1 MKSVFL
7 SKNISR
13 IFAAALVSFCLVY
26 TAMAQ
31 GLDTP
36 RQATAITFPL
46 DETVLVQFRG
56 TTRFPRM
63 KGEAKIR
70 RVERSGS
77 RVELTVERMPRPFDL
92 GAGYATYVLWAVS
105 PEGRIDNLGEIK
117 RRGTFEFNSKFE
129 GTTTLQ
135 TFALII
141 TAEPHF
147 LVKSP
152 SRTVM
157 LENLTGVTDT
167 GRPVTSTRTVSYL
180 GNSADY
186 FRSTYVPEIA
196 EADYSKTPGTILQ
209 ARQAVAL
216 AKFAGANRDAM
227 QELTAAEAHLTDAEN
242 SWRAGRAEEDVDIK
256 ARQAVS
262 SAVKAE
268 DLAMVRKQARET
280 RNETI
285 KRDAET
291 RKLEDQI
298 SAKED
303 EIANLK
309 AELSRETRDRELGE
323 RDKSNLTT
331 QMRDLREE
339 NTRLRNELSKS
350 RADVE
355 DYKLRF
361 ARIEGEKNV
370 LDSQRKQSEYT
381 ERIRTL
387 NSQLIVALKAYGT
400 VKENSNG
407 GISIVLPETYFT
419 GTRVA
424 GMTAANVAKIDKIGE
439 ILANYKDYSIMIESY
454 TDDKGL
460 AADLDKLTEDR
471 ARAIANRFVNQAIAD
486 ERINIKG
493 QGGNIPVVPNTTL
506 ANRAKN
512 RRVEIILTPLG
523 SESGA
528 TASN

>member
-7 SKNISR
+7 SRSYGKTFLAAILVTISSV
-13 IFAAALVSFCLVY
+13 FV
-26 TAMAQ
+26 AMGQ
-31 GLDTP
+31 DVP

-63 KGEAKIR
+63 KGDAKIR
-70 RVERSGS
+70 RVDRSGT

-105 PEGRIDNLGEIK
+105 PEGRADNLGEIK

-135 TFALII
+135 TFALIV

-147 LVKSP
+147 LVKTP

-157 LENLTGVTDT
+157 LENLTGVTDA
-167 GRPVTSTRTVSYL
+167 GRPVTSTRAVSYL

-186 FRSTYVPEIA
+186 FRSSYVPEIA

-216 AKFAGANRDAM
+216 AKFAGAGRDAT
-227 QELTAAEAHLTDAEN
+227 QELAEAEAHLAEAETY
-242 SWRAGRAEEDVDIK
+242 WRASRPEEATDIK

-268 DLAMVRKQARET
+268 DLSITRKGAREA

-298 SAKED
+298 SD
-303 EIANLK
+303 RDRQIADLK
-309 AELSRETRDRELGE
+309 AELNRETRDRELGE
-323 RDKSNLTT
+323 RDKTNLDD
-331 QMRDLREE
+331 QVRDLRTE
-339 NTRLRNELSKS
+339 NTRLRNELAQS
-350 RADVE
+350 RAEVD
-355 DYKLRF
+355 DYKVRF

-370 LDSQRKQSEYT
+370 LDTQRKQAEYS
-381 ERIRTL
+381 ERIRTA
-387 NSQLIVALKAYGT
+387 NSQLLISLKAYGV
-400 VKENSNG
+400 VKEHSNG
-407 GISIVLPETYFT
+407 GLILSLPESYFT
-419 GTRVA
+419 GIRNSA
-424 GMTAANVAKIDKIGE
+424 MSAANTTKVDRLGQ
-439 ILANYKDYSIMIESY
+439 ILASYKDYNIMIESY

-460 AADLDKLTEDR
+460 TADLDKLTQDR
-471 ARAIANRFVNQAIAD
+471 AQVIANRFVNQSIAD
-486 ERINIKG
+486 ERIEIRG
-493 QGGNIPVVPNTTL
+493 QGANIPLAPNTTL

-512 RRVEIILTPLG
+512 RRVEIILTPVG
-523 SESGA
+523 NNGP

>member
-1 MKSVFL
+1 MRNQIKTLLTALLLTMVMVF
-7 SKNISR
+7 S
-13 IFAAALVSFCLVY
+13 AL
-26 TAMAQ
+26 AQ
-31 GLDTP
+31 VDVP

-63 KGEAKIR
+63 KGDARIR
-70 RVERSGS
+70 RVEKSGT

-105 PEGRIDNLGEIK
+105 PDGQVDNLGEIK

-129 GTTTLQ
+129 GTTNLQ

-147 LVKSP
+147 LVKRP

-157 LENLTGVTDT
+157 LENLNGVTDM

-180 GNSADY
+180 GNSSDY
-186 FRSTYVPEIA
+186 FRSSYVPEIA
-196 EADYSKTPGTILQ
+196 ETDYSKTPPTILQ

-216 AKFAGANRDAM
+216 AKFAGAQRDAV
-227 QELTAAEAHLTDAEN
+227 QELTEAENYLNEAEN
-242 SWRAGRAEEDVDIK
+242 SWKADRPEETIDIK

-268 DLAMVRKQARET
+268 ETAIVRKDAREK

-298 SAKED
+298 AAKEE
-303 EIANLK
+303 EINSLK
-309 AELSRETRDRELGE
+309 AELSRETRSRELGE
-323 RDKSNLTT
+323 RDKTNLG
-331 QMRDLREE
+331 QQIRDLKDE
-339 NTRLRNELSKS
+339 NARLRSDLSKA

-355 DYKLRF
+355 DYKVRF
-361 ARIEGEKNV
+361 ARIEGEKTV
-370 LDSQRKQSEYT
+370 LDNQKREADRL
-381 ERIRTL
+381 ERIRAN
-387 NSQLIVALKAYGT
+387 NSQLMISLKPYGV
-400 VKENSNG
+400 VKEGTNG
-407 GISIVLPETYFT
+407 GLVLTLPEAYFT
-419 GTRVA
+419 GLRA
-424 GMTAANVAKIDKIGE
+424 SGMTAANIAKIDKIGE
-439 ILANYKDYSIMIESY
+439 ILSNYKDYRIVIEAH

-460 AADLDKLTEDR
+460 ASDLNILTEDR
-471 ARAIANRFVNQAIAD
+471 ARAIANRFVNKNIEDA
-486 ERINIKG
+486 RIEIKG

-512 RRVEIILTPLG
+512 RRTEIILIPADDMGT
-523 SESGA
+523 
-528 TASN
+528 TAAN